1 MLKNSNATI
10 KKNHSERKIAPNTII
25 KLMLVLIVTDTKLS
39 YKLKFPYR
47 HSFVEKGFT
56 PHLLIAQDSSL
67 LPLFGRNRTASRQIK
82 QLHINAANIA
92 NTFINIFIYKII

>member
-39 YKLKFPYR
+39 YKLN
-47 HSFVEKGFT
+47 
-56 PHLLIAQDSSL
+56 LLIATL
-67 LPLFGRNRTASRQIK
+67 LSKRASRP
-82 QLHINAANIA
+82 
-92 NTFINIFIYKII
+92 TF